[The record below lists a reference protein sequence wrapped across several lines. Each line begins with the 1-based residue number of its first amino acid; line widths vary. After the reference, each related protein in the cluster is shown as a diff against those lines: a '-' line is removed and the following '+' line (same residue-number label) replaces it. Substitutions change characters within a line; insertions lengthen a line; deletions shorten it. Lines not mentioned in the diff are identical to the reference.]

1 MNYKNKKSFD
11 ERLDETT
18 KILQKYPDRIP
29 CIIEKSDTDISVLPN
44 IDKSKFLIP
53 NDLTMSQ
60 LIYIIRKRVK
70 IEPEQAIFIF
80 CNGKLIENYKTL
92 ENIYK
97 DHQDKDKYLYLL
109 YSGENTFG

>member
-18 KILQKYPDRIP
+18 KILEKYPDRIP
-29 CIIEKSDTDISVLPN
+29 CIIEKSEIDKSILPN

-60 LIYIIRKRVK
+60 LIYIIRKRIK
-70 IEPEQAIFIF
+70 IEAEQAIFIF
-80 CNGKLIENYKTL
+80 CNGNSRFFW
-92 ENIYK
+92 NVVAGF
-97 DHQDKDKYLYLL
+97 
-109 YSGENTFG
+109 SR